1 MSDSNLNQNT
11 SEDTSFPA
19 AAPETNASA
28 PAPQSAGPEEEP
40 KQKTFTRRTVLAMAG
55 CGVAGLVVGGV
66 LASWGVT
73 SASIASGR
81 IEIRTTPTKMIVTD
95 RARCSGCQRCEMM
108 CTLKNDGRVCQHIA
122 RVRVWPNYNFGASV
136 DTKDGIY
143 DNCEF
148 TVEHCK
154 QCADP
159 ACMNYCPVH
168 AIYADEESGARTVD
182 TKKCIGCYAC
192 EVACKMENDIALGE
206 RWNKVVQVEP
216 FGEFPHVSTYWLP
229 VMCQQCEE
237 SPCTHVC
244 PTGASYRDEAT
255 GMVLVDKEKCIGCKY
270 CMMACPYGVRSW
282 NKAQRVVEKC
292 TLCNHLTSAGELPAC
307 VKNCCGKARF
317 YGDLDDPNSDVSKE
331 LAAAAPDAIHY
342 MPDAGNGPLSAY
354 ILSPKFGE
362 WRADDL
368 TQTTNLYVTTEGSVD

>member
-192 EVACKMENDIALGE
+192 RVACQRQNNLLPTEDFIRYEEHEVGTYPNV
-206 RWNKVVQVEP
+206 RVETVP
-216 FGEFPHVSTYWLP
+216 L
-229 VMCQQCEE
+229 QCMHCEDA
-237 SPCTHVC
+237 PCVAVC
-244 PTGASYRDEAT
+244 PTGAAYIGAD
-255 GMVLVDKEKCIGCKY
+255 GIVGVDHGRCIGCLY
-270 CMMACPYGVRSW
+270 CMAACPYQVRVRNEETGAVDKCRFCTVSAETTGT
-282 NKAQRVVEKC
+282 KMCSCVEAC
-292 TLCNHLTSAGELPAC
+292 LTG
-307 VKNCCGKARF
+307 ARMF
-317 YGDLDDPNSDVSKE
+317 GDLDDPDSDISKE
-331 LAAAAPDAIHY
+331 IVATNAQPI
-342 MPDAGNGPLSAY
+342 AG
-354 ILSPKFGE
+354 
-362 WRADDL
+362 DL
-368 TQTTNLYVTTEGSVD
+368 TKSKVFYVR